1 MALTSLITLDL
12 VGQTQILNYY
22 QGASLVDTISYG
34 SNQITWSAT
43 AGFNLSKS
51 DTLLYNSL
59 FQLYF
64 TALVLNFPIVSKSN
78 NALWPLC
85 QFDITE
91 TFAGVTH
98 INYTQTSQGSAVL
111 GINYVPFVTS
121 AAFAAR
127 SSITISMQEFFMT
140 QIMLAQYSNQVGLN

>member
-1 MALTSLITLDL
+1 MALTSIITLDL

-34 SNQITWSAT
+34 SNQITFAAT
-43 AGFNLSKS
+43 SGFTLSKS

-64 TALVLNFPIVSKSN
+64 TALILNFPIISKSN
-78 NALWPLC
+78 NEIWPLC
-85 QFDITE
+85 NFSITE
-91 TFAGVTH
+91 TYQGVTH
-98 INYTQTSQGSAVL
+98 LNLSETSVGNNVL
-111 GINYVPFVTS
+111 GINYLPAYAS
-121 AAFAAR
+121 AAFTAR

-140 QIMLAQYSNQVGLN
+140 QIMLAQYANQVGLN

>member
-1 MALTSLITLDL
+1 MALTSVITLDL

-22 QGASLVDTISYG
+22 ESATLIDTITYA
-34 SNQITWSAT
+34 SNQITWAAT
-43 AGFNLSKS
+43 SGFNLSKS

-64 TALVLNFPIVSKSN
+64 TALILNFPIAGKSN
-78 NALWPLC
+78 NTIWPLC

-91 TFAGVTH
+91 TTVGITH
-98 INYTQTSQGSAVL
+98 INFTQTSIGSNVL
-111 GINYVPFVTS
+111 AINYVPIATS

-140 QIMLAQYSNQVGLN
+140 QIMLAQYANQVSLN